1 MYMTIILV
9 IVTSLISIVCFS
21 KPDFT
26 AQLQFNPYR
35 VYHKKEW
42 YRLVT
47 HGFLH
52 ANWFHLIINMFVL
65 FTFGTA
71 VENYFKQLNTADI
84 VKYPNINFLLL
95 YFGGTIISSL
105 TTLKKHKD
113 NYLYNA
119 VGASGA
125 VSAIV
130 FTSIFFNPLHTLILY
145 FIPLP
150 AILAGILYLVYSHYM
165 SKRAGDNI
173 NHDAHF
179 LGAIFG
185 FIFPLLIDYK
195 LINIF
200 LQQLNIL

>member
-1 MYMTIILV
+1 MTITIV
-9 IVTSLISIVCFS
+9 IITSLISIVCFS
-21 KPDFT
+21 RPDFV
-26 AQLQFNPYR
+26 AQLQFNPYKVFHR
-35 VYHKKEW
+35 KEW
-42 YRLVT
+42 HRLVT

-71 VENYFKQLNTADI
+71 VEKYFKQLNHAGI
-84 VKYPNINFLLL
+84 LRYPNLDFLLL
-95 YFGGTIISSL
+95 YFGGIIISSI
-105 TTLKKHKD
+105 TTLNKYRH
-113 NYLYNA
+113 NPSYNA
-119 VGASGA
+119 IGASGA

-130 FTSIFFNPLHTLILY
+130 FTSIFFNPLNMLILY

-150 AILAGILYLVYSHYM
+150 AILAGILYLIYSHYM
-165 SKRAGDNI
+165 SKRGGDNI

-179 LGAIFG
+179 LGAVFG

-200 LQQLNIL
+200 FQQLNIF